1 MSINEIEAKIAQ
13 LQEWENLLE
22 EAKKEADALRDSI
35 KEEMLNRGRYEL
47 TCGRFIV
54 RLTPIISSRFDTAA
68 FKREHGEMY
77 RMYSR
82 QVESRRFSVSA

>member
-1 MSINEIEAKIAQ
+1 MSVNEIEAKIAQ
-13 LQEWENLLE
+13 LQEWEALQE
-22 EAKKEADALRDSI
+22 EAKREADALRDSI
-35 KEEMLNRGRYEL
+35 KEELLNRGRSEL
-47 TCGRFIV
+47 IAGRFIV
-54 RLTPIISSRFDTAA
+54 RLTPVISSRFDTAT

>member
-35 KEEMLNRGRYEL
+35 KEEMLTRGRSEIMA
-47 TCGRFIV
+47 GRFIV
-54 RLTPIISSRFDTAA
+54 RLTPVISSRFDTAA

-82 QVESRRFSVSA
+82 QVESRHFSVSA

>member
-13 LQEWENLLE
+13 LQEWEAIQE
-22 EAKKEADALRDSI
+22 AAKKEADTLRDSI
-35 KEEMLNRGRYEL
+35 KAELLNRGRSEIVA
-47 TCGRFIV
+47 GRFIV
-54 RLTPIISSRFDTAA
+54 RLTPVISSRFDTAA
-68 FKREHGEMY
+68 FKKEHAEMY